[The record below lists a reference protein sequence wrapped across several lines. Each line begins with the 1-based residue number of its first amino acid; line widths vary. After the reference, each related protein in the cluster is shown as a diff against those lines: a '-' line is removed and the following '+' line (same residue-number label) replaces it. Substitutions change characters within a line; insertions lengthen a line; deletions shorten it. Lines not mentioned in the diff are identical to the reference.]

1 MRDCRA
7 EDLEARRGDSAGGRL
22 KPTGPEPPGGT
33 ADGAGTAGGNRI
45 YFRSAIIPSA
55 TLNIRI
61 DQELLDRAK
70 AKAPA
75 IYQEPRA
82 LSQYVRDLIR
92 RDLDQGRREEQP

>member
-1 MRDCRA
+1 MGGQCR
-7 EDLEARRGDSAGGRL
+7 GQV
-22 KPTGPEPPGGT
+22 K

-70 AKAPA
+70 AKAQA